1 MFKLCNPYGLTGFG
15 EVRCKDE
22 LIIRLFAVY

>member
-1 MFKLCNPYGLTGFG
+1 MFKLCNLYGFIGFG

-22 LIIRLFAVY
+22 LIIRLFVVY